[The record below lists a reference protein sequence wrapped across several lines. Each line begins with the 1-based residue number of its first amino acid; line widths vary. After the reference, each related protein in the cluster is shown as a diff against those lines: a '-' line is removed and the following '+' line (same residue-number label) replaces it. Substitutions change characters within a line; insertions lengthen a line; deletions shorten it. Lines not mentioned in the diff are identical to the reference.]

1 MFPPTLGITEQ
12 SHARDLELILRSTHS
27 FLAFHTP
34 YLRQGRS
41 LRILDL
47 ALLTAIAD
55 LQELDAPA
63 PALQQNSECR
73 AGCR

>member
-1 MFPPTLGITEQ
+1 MMFPQTLGITEQ

-27 FLAFHTP
+27 FLAYHTS
-34 YLRQGRS
+34 YIKQGRS

-63 PALQQNSECR
+63 PALQQNRECR
-73 AGCR
+73 AG